1 MGFKLVEVVYGLDR
15 NATTPTEQSVL
26 LALAFRANDKTL
38 LCYPKQ
44 DTIAEMTHLHRVT
57 VSQCLNSLRQKGILD
72 WKSGGLRNKRG
83 KYGQPLANDYRLNLS
98 TSRNKGRV
106 QGVDSVAHDYT
117 AVLPTATRQCSPG
130 LHNGVAH
137 GYTAE
142 LPTATPTEETTANSS
157 DLTTPIPNRGGSEPV
172 FDEVLKTMGV
182 GVPRLKPR
190 LQRVCASREDSPLMM
205 ALDLCGLSSGT
216 DAYRDN
222 YRAFSSVMVKL
233 GMERS
238 MEVVRMVASEMR
250 AGEMDNVRNLAALL
264 MTRLQQEIRNSDG

>member
-83 KYGQPLANDYRLNLS
+83 KYGQPLANDYRL
-98 TSRNKGRV
+98 
-106 QGVDSVAHDYT
+106 
-117 AVLPTATRQCSPG
+117 
-130 LHNGVAH
+130 
-137 GYTAE
+137 YTAE
-142 LPTATPTEETTANSS
+142 LPTATPTEEKTANSS